1 MFLDKKRCLCHSLIK
16 IVLMSPQNRRTH
28 DEAFFDEDDD
38 DDDCIFDPALDQV
51 MTQTGGG
58 STRPL
63 LEFELRPVGA
73 RRNWRNVLNKQR
85 FEATLKQHRYVT
97 PRDNLGQ
104 ELTHAVQRSIEQ
116 QIAQDPTLTPNS
128 TVHFTMQSSA
138 FTHAFQSTTFT
149 VREFEEGSE
158 RQDTYLQSL
167 AAKLNSNEEFTPDN
181 TFTMETTFIRTPGP
195 GRGNGKRYKPSCA
208 AVRGIVKRSR
218 VTIKNKDNL
227 CCARAIV
234 TMKALV
240 DANGNPRDPDYH
252 NLKQG
257 YPVQERLAKELH
269 RLANVP
275 EGPCGLPELRQFQA
289 ALPGYQLKV
298 LSIDPPHMLIYA
310 GPVPS
315 DKIIRLVKE
324 DSHYDGCNSFNGFIN
339 KSYFCD
345 ECNRGYDNDDFK
357 HHPCDSKWCPAC
369 KRKECPDFI
378 EAKRPLARGK
388 FPTPTSIC
396 QSCHRKF
403 FGDQCY
409 NYHL

>member
-1 MFLDKKRCLCHSLIK
+1 
-16 IVLMSPQNRRTH
+16 MSSQNRRTH
-28 DEAFFDEDDD
+28 DEAFFNEDDD
-38 DDDCIFDPALDQV
+38 DWIFDPAFDQV

-73 RRNWRNVLNKQR
+73 RRNWQNVLNKQR
-85 FEATLKQHRYVT
+85 FKATLKQHRDVT

-104 ELTHAVQRSIEQ
+104 ELTHALQRSIEQ

-158 RQDTYLQSL
+158 RLDTYLQSL
-167 AAKLNSNEEFTPDN
+167 AAKLNSNEEFTPDDA
-181 TFTMETTFIRTPGP
+181 FTMETTFIRTPGP
-195 GRGNGKRYKPSCA
+195 GRGHGKRYKPSCA

-240 DANGNPRDPDYH
+240 DADGNTRDTDYD
-252 NLKQG
+252 NLKRG
-257 YPVQERLAKELH
+257 CPVQERLAKELH

-275 EGPCGLPELRQFQA
+275 EGPCGLPELQQFQA

-298 LSIDPPHMLIYA
+298 LSIDPPHMIIYA

-315 DKIIRLVKE
+315 DKIIRLIK
-324 DSHYDGCNSFNGFIN
+324 
-339 KSYFCD
+339 
-345 ECNRGYDNDDFK
+345 
-357 HHPCDSKWCPAC
+357 
-369 KRKECPDFI
+369 
-378 EAKRPLARGK
+378 
-388 FPTPTSIC
+388 
-396 QSCHRKF
+396 
-403 FGDQCY
+403 
-409 NYHL
+409 